1 MRLLRVTVPLWI
13 MAAWCVWSI
22 GIPAVAQ
29 AGTRLL
35 PVAVGTD
42 LQAQVKSTAAKVIPA
57 VVSIASTVMVRDQ
70 AFSDEGLPF
79 GMFKEPPA
87 RRQYGQGSGVIVSP
101 DGYIITNNH
110 VVAEAVDVEVILADR
125 RQYKGRVVATDP
137 KTDVAVVKINAASLP
152 TVSWGDSSNLAVG
165 DFVLAIGNPLGLS
178 RSVTFGIVSAVGRAD
193 VGVAD
198 FEDFIQTDAPIN
210 PGNSGGALVNI
221 KGELVGINTAI
232 ASPTGG
238 SVGVGFAIPSNMARA
253 AMQSL
258 IKTGRV
264 VRGFLGASTQDVTP
278 LLGKIFRLP
287 DVKGAIV
294 TDLQIKGSAEK
305 AGLRRGDVVV
315 RFDARDVMDSGHLRN
330 LVAASAIGSRHR
342 LDVVR
347 DGKPIQVELVVQ
359 EAPRER
365 AKKSQADASSAS
377 TAHPLAGVVFD
388 DVTPP
393 LARQMDL
400 SVNSGVVVT
409 DIEEGSLAE
418 SSGLQPGD
426 VVLELNRQP
435 VKDFGSF
442 QRIADPLKPND
453 LALLLVLRQGNAL
466 YIPIQAE

>member
-1 MRLLRVTVPLWI
+1 MSSAVRVLARPMVAGML
-13 MAAWCVWSI
+13 AAVLASS
-22 GIPAVAQ
+22 AEA
-29 AGTRLL
+29 AGHLL
-35 PVAVGTD
+35 PVAGGND
-42 LQAQVKSTAAKVIPA
+42 LQNQVKATASKVIPA

-70 AFSDEGLPF
+70 AFSDETLPF
-79 GMFKEPPA
+79 GLFREPPA
-87 RRQYGQGSGVIVSP
+87 RRQYGQGSGVIVSS

-110 VVAEAVDVEVILADR
+110 VVADAVDVEVILADR
-125 RQYKGRVVATDP
+125 RQFKGKVVATDP
-137 KTDVAVVKINAASLP
+137 KTDVAVVKIQSTNLP
-152 TVSWGDSSNLAVG
+152 TVPWGDSSNLAVG

-178 RSVTFGIVSAVGRAD
+178 RTVTFGIVSAVGRAD

-210 PGNSGGALVNI
+210 PGNSGGALVNTS
-221 KGELVGINTAI
+221 GELVGINTAI

-238 SVGVGFAIPSNMARA
+238 SVGVGFAIPSNMART

-294 TDLQIKGSAEK
+294 TDLQPKGSAEK
-305 AGLRRGDVVV
+305 AGLKRGDVIE
-315 RFDARDVMDSGHLRN
+315 RFDGRDVMDSGHLRN
-330 LVAASAIGSRHR
+330 LIAAATIGSKHR
-342 LDVVR
+342 LDLVR
-347 DGKPIQVELVVQ
+347 DGKTMQVDLTIQ

-365 AKKSQADASSAS
+365 AKKSQAAATAASDG
-377 TAHPLAGVVFD
+377 THPLAGVVFD
-388 DVTPP
+388 DVTAP

-400 SVNSGVVVT
+400 PVNSGVVVT

-426 VVLELNRQP
+426 VILELNRQSIP
-435 VKDFGSF
+435 NFSTF
-442 QRIADPLKPND
+442 QRLADPMKSSD
-453 LALLLVLRQGNAL
+453 LALLLVNRQGTIL
-466 YIPIQAE
+466 YIPVRGE

>member
-1 MRLLRVTVPLWI
+1 VNTRTKLATGLLCFALLSVQ
-13 MAAWCVWSI
+13 
-22 GIPAVAQ
+22 Q
-29 AGTRLL
+29 AGAGGRLI
-35 PVAVGTD
+35 PVAGTTD
-42 LQAQVKSTAAKVIPA
+42 LQQQVKTTASKVIPA

-70 AFSDEGLPF
+70 TFSDEALPF
-79 GMFKEPPA
+79 GLFKEPPA
-87 RRQYGQGSGVIVSP
+87 RRQYGQGSGVIVSS
-101 DGYIITNNH
+101 DGYIITNHH
-110 VVAEAVDVEVILADR
+110 VVADAVDVEVILADR
-125 RQYKGRVVATDP
+125 RQFKGRVVATDP
-137 KTDVAVVKINAASLP
+137 KTDVAVVKIQAANLP
-152 TVSWGDSSNLAVG
+152 TVPWGDSSNLAVG

-178 RSVTFGIVSAVGRAD
+178 RTVTFGIVSAVGRAD

-221 KGELVGINTAI
+221 NGELVGINTAI

-264 VRGFLGASTQDVTP
+264 VRGVLGASTQDVTP
-278 LLGKIFRLP
+278 LLAKIFRLP

-294 TDLQIKGSAEK
+294 TDVQPKGSAEK
-305 AGLRRGDVVV
+305 AGLRRGDVVE
-315 RFDARDVMDSGHLRN
+315 RFDGRDVMDSGHLRN
-330 LVAASAIGSRHR
+330 LIAAAPIGSRHR
-342 LDVVR
+342 LDVMR
-347 DGKPIQVELVVQ
+347 DGKTVQVELIVQ

-365 AKKSQADASSAS
+365 ARRSQPAAASTA

-400 SVNSGVVVT
+400 PVDSGVVVT

-426 VVLELNRQP
+426 VILELNRQAVP
-435 VKDFGSF
+435 NFSTF
-442 QRIADPLKPND
+442 QRMADPLKPTD
-453 LALLLVLRQGNAL
+453 LALLLVNRQGTVL
-466 YIPIQAE
+466 YIPIHSE

>member
-1 MRLLRVTVPLWI
+1 
-13 MAAWCVWSI
+13 
-22 GIPAVAQ
+22 
-29 AGTRLL
+29 
-35 PVAVGTD
+35 
-42 LQAQVKSTAAKVIPA
+42 
-57 VVSIASTVMVRDQ
+57 
-70 AFSDEGLPF
+70 
-79 GMFKEPPA
+79 
-87 RRQYGQGSGVIVSP
+87 
-101 DGYIITNNH
+101 
-110 VVAEAVDVEVILADR
+110 
-125 RQYKGRVVATDP
+125 
-137 KTDVAVVKINAASLP
+137 
-152 TVSWGDSSNLAVG
+152 
-165 DFVLAIGNPLGLS
+165 
-178 RSVTFGIVSAVGRAD
+178 
-193 VGVAD
+193 
-198 FEDFIQTDAPIN
+198 
-210 PGNSGGALVNI
+210 
-221 KGELVGINTAI
+221 VGINTAI

-238 SVGVGFAIPSNMARA
+238 SIGVGFAIPSNMARA

-400 SVNSGVVVT
+400 PVNSGVVVT

>member
-1 MRLLRVTVPLWI
+1 MLHL
-13 MAAWCVWSI
+13 MAAVF
-22 GIPAVAQ
+22 AVGLFVPTATL
-29 AGTRLL
+29 AGSRLL
-35 PVAVGTD
+35 PDSAND
-42 LQAQVKSTAAKVIPA
+42 LQGQVKSTASKVIPA

-70 AFSDEGLPF
+70 AFSDEALPF

-87 RRQYGQGSGVIVSP
+87 RRQYGQGSGVIVSA

-137 KTDVAVVKINAASLP
+137 KTDVAVVKISAANLP
-152 TVSWGDSSNLAVG
+152 AAVWGDSSNLAVG

-178 RSVTFGIVSAVGRAD
+178 RTVTFGIVSAVGRAD

-294 TDLQIKGSAEK
+294 TDLQTKGSAEK
-305 AGLRRGDVVV
+305 AGLKRGDVVV

-342 LDVVR
+342 LDLIR
-347 DGKPIQVELVVQ
+347 DGKPTQVELVVQ

-365 AKKSQADASSAS
+365 TKRSQTTTSSPS

-400 SVNSGVVVT
+400 PVNSGVVVT

-426 VVLELNRQP
+426 VVLELNRQS
-435 VKDFGSF
+435 VKDFAAF
-442 QRIADPLKPND
+442 QRIADPLKPTD
-453 LALLLVLRQGNAL
+453 LALLLVMRQGNAL
-466 YIPIQAE
+466 YIPVQSE

>member
-1 MRLLRVTVPLWI
+1 MKMKCAVGLLAGMLS
-13 MAAWCVWSI
+13 AA
-22 GIPAVAQ
+22 GPAQ
-29 AGTRLL
+29 AAPHLL
-35 PVAVGTD
+35 PVANGHD
-42 LQAQVKSTAAKVIPA
+42 LQSQVKTTAIKVIPA

-70 AFSDEGLPF
+70 AFSDETLPF
-79 GMFKEPPA
+79 GLFKEPPA

-101 DGYIITNNH
+101 DGYIVTNNH
-110 VVAEAVDVEVILADR
+110 VVADAVDVEVILADR
-125 RQYKGRVVATDP
+125 RQYKGKVVATDP
-137 KTDVAVVKINAASLP
+137 KTDVAVVKINGTNLP
-152 TVSWGDSSNLAVG
+152 TVPWADSSTLAVG
-165 DFVLAIGNPLGLS
+165 EFVLAIGNPLGLS
-178 RSVTFGIVSAVGRAD
+178 RTVTFGIVSAVGRAD

-210 PGNSGGALVNI
+210 PGNSGGALVNVN
-221 KGELVGINTAI
+221 GELVGINTAI

-278 LLGKIFRLP
+278 SLGKIFRLP

-294 TDLQIKGSAEK
+294 TDLQAKGSAEK
-305 AGLRRGDVVV
+305 AGLKRGDVVV
-315 RFDARDVMDSGHLRN
+315 RFDGRDVMDSGQLRN
-330 LVAASAIGSRHR
+330 LVAQSSIGSKHR
-342 LDVVR
+342 LDLIR
-347 DGKPIQVELVVQ
+347 DGKAYQAELTVQ

-365 AKKSQADASSAS
+365 TKKSQSASASAS
-377 TAHPLAGVVFD
+377 TAHPLTGVVFD

-400 SVNSGVVVT
+400 AVNSGVVVT

-435 VKDFGSF
+435 VHNFAAF
-442 QRIADPLKPND
+442 QRLADPLKPTD
-453 LALLLVLRQGNAL
+453 LALLLVNRQGNAL
-466 YIPIQAE
+466 YIPIQGE